1 MVTLDKFAEEL
12 KEKREAL
19 GISINDIYEIT
30 RIDKSY
36 LEAMEKGNFEVMPDV
51 YMRAFIRKFA
61 EAVELNPN
69 EVIKKYEAAKSGK
82 GFNETVISKKEEGSE
97 IVDEQESRKT
107 SMGNEVNQNKISEKI
122 NNPFLILGFIGVI
135 IIIAIIYFT
144 FISSDSDEIIREQK
158 VEDILSE
165 RKNEVETPRFEIKK
179 NEPVVEK
186 NQKSEVETIITT
198 SDSLSLKINSLDTVW
213 FRTKI
218 DNAESDEFIL
228 NPNRSK
234 TLSAKSNINM
244 LVGNAGG
251 LELILNGK
259 KLNFIGKKGEI
270 KNISIDSDGIHYL
283 KMRPDSTNE

>member
-1 MVTLDKFAEEL
+1 MITLDKFAEEL
-12 KEKREAL
+12 REKREAL

-30 RIDKSY
+30 RIDKNY

-61 EAVELNPN
+61 EAVELNPD

-82 GFNETVISKKEEGSE
+82 GFNETVIIEKEEGSE
-97 IVDEQESRKT
+97 IIDEQESGKK
-107 SMGNEVNQNKISEKI
+107 SMDNDVYESKISEKI
-122 NNPFLILGFIGVI
+122 NNPFLILGSIGAI
-135 IIIAIIYFT
+135 IIIAIVYFT

-158 VEDILSE
+158 VEDILTE

-186 NQKSEVETIITT
+186 NQKPEVETIITT

-234 TLSAKSNINM
+234 TLSAKSKINM